1 MADTEIIPMIDLG
14 PYLAGSRLTPRWQGD
29 GTVRD
34 QQVAGCGSGHA
45 VALEPLEE
53 AGDQHPLCANGEVA
67 PKDPVRIPRCFM
79 TRLSMSAPSLTLL
92 KL

>member
-34 QQVAGCGSGHA
+34 QQVAG
-45 VALEPLEE
+45 VD
-53 AGDQHPLCANGEVA
+53 AGDPGPLRFGRRAGGEA
-67 PKDPVRIPRCFM
+67 PLPLAMASAGERLTRMQPVRLAPLASCR
-79 TRLSMSAPSLTLL
+79 SAAVFRP
-92 KL
+92 